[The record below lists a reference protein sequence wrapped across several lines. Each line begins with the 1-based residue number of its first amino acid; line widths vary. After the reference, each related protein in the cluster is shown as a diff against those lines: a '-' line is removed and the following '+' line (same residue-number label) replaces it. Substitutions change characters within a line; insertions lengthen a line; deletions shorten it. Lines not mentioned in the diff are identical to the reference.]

1 MPPHLTFIP
10 VSGQGKSSESH
21 RAVIRSHVMRG
32 KNKRVDSRRSAREA
46 ARAAA
51 APIAVPTAAELE
63 HFAKQANVSKQADVT
78 KEVERWDRDCSDGD
92 DGQPEAGA
100 VAALG
105 QMRRHL
111 RVRTGVASAV
121 DGREMGPGELIA
133 GFLVYDRLKS
143 AAFPMEQVVKLDI
156 LENSY
161 IPWLFRDQAFAHSIL
176 LATSAFNDYRLS
188 QPLSRTTL
196 FHLKR
201 TLGHLNKQL
210 SDESAYQSDTVI
222 YTVVTLAV
230 LASMFG
236 DPSATGTHMAGLQ
249 RIVQLRGGESFL
261 SVCSKQHF
269 MLERLDLAWS
279 LSSGCSPHFS
289 HRPTDWQSAFPSPQ
303 TASQM
308 DGPVIMI
315 DDLVDSRL
323 ATVFYD
329 LRRLAKIINTHG
341 GQGRRMRG
349 DVFQRVLVSI
359 QRRLLWLRYTSK
371 DDWSECLRLGML
383 AQLTATFQLA
393 GRKIDYGALS
403 AQFQES
409 LEVLKASG
417 TELQTLSSW
426 LLLVAAMSV
435 FDSEE
440 RWLRA
445 MWKRFAVRES
455 SWEEERKRL
464 GSVIWMNGVHDEP
477 GKRAFAALN
486 S

>member
-32 KNKRVDSRRSAREA
+32 KNKRVDSRRSVREA

-51 APIAVPTAAELE
+51 APIAVPTAAVLE
-63 HFAKQANVSKQADVT
+63 HFAKQANASKQADVT
-78 KEVERWDRDCSDGD
+78 EEVERWDRDCSDGD
-92 DGQPEAGA
+92 DAQPGAGA

-156 LENSY
+156 LGNSY
-161 IPWLFRDQAFAHSIL
+161 IPWLLRDQAFAHSIL

-201 TLGHLNKQL
+201 TLRHLNKQL

-269 MLERLDLAWS
+269 MLER
-279 LSSGCSPHFS
+279 
-289 HRPTDWQSAFPSPQ
+289 PTEWQSAFPTPQ

-308 DGPVIMI
+308 DGPIIMI

-329 LRRLAKIINTHG
+329 LRRLAEIINTHG

-409 LEVLKASG
+409 LEVLEASG

-435 FDSEE
+435 FDPEE

-445 MWKRFAVRES
+445 MWKRFAVPES
-455 SWEEERKRL
+455 SWDEERKRL
-464 GSVIWMNGVHDEP
+464 GFVIWMNGVHDEP